1 LLEDLQVLEEL
12 PGCATGRVHWL
23 EDSVTSI
30 CDRLPIF
37 CADSP
42 GPHVLP
48 TKLLATLWRAANDED
63 NVQLLDTDVEV
74 PASLAVLEDVTP
86 DPSEVALAA
95 AIIAGD
101 KNVYSARTE
110 VPAAIIA
117 GDKNVY
123 SARTEVPV
131 DTGVYVA
138 TDPVLL
144 DNANAST
151 LALTAIANEE
161 VLPLNTWTVSQVT
174 YRGQGDTGHN
184 QRQVIKV
191 RTRTSEKAEID
202 IQRTLKSRQ

>member
-1 LLEDLQVLEEL
+1 MLEEL

-30 CDRLPIF
+30 RDRLPIF
-37 CADSP
+37 RADSP

-110 VPAAIIA
+110 VP
-117 GDKNVY
+117 
-123 SARTEVPV
+123 V

-184 QRQVIKV
+184 QCQVIKV

-202 IQRTLKSRQ
+202 IQRALKSRQ

>member
-1 LLEDLQVLEEL
+1 MLEEL

-63 NVQLLDTDVEV
+63 NVQLLESMDTDVEV
-74 PASLAVLEDVTP
+74 PASPAVLEDATP

-202 IQRTLKSRQ
+202 IQRALKSRQ

>member
-1 LLEDLQVLEEL
+1 MRYLLEDLQVLEEL

-30 CDRLPIF
+30 RDRLPIF
-37 CADSP
+37 RADSP

-101 KNVYSARTE
+101 K
-110 VPAAIIA
+110 
-117 GDKNVY
+117 KVY

-184 QRQVIKV
+184 QCQVIKV

>member
-48 TKLLATLWRAANDED
+48 TKLLATLWRAANDEA

-101 KNVYSARTE
+101 K
-110 VPAAIIA
+110 
-117 GDKNVY
+117 KVY

-191 RTRTSEKAEID
+191 RTRTLEKAEID
-202 IQRTLKSRQ
+202 IQRALKSRQ